1 MSKAKVLIVEDERII
16 VRDLQNSLNELG
28 YDVVGWA
35 QDSVDAISKVKELN
49 PNIVLM
55 DIFIDGLIDGI
66 ETAKIIKTS
75 YEVPVVFLTAFSD
88 NATIDR
94 AKKVLP
100 YAYLLKP
107 FSNSELCAAIELSIY
122 KFEQER
128 EVNYMNRQLTE
139 MIELHVQNKNLT
151 IEDALFILSGK
162 ASLFNTTPDALYVI
176 SPEGEILEQNQMA
189 NDLTGN
195 IDTTTEENFYHKIAP
210 IEISYADLMVILR
223 GKGSWSGRIALTK
236 DKEKTFE
243 LSLRKLCPGGACSL
257 LLAFIHENSRSADSQ
272 NQQLEDVNQR
282 MNILVKNLSNVVVYE
297 SGAGRDYA
305 SPNVESM
312 LGFTIKEFKNH
323 EFFWTLIHPDDFER
337 INESSYRWYY
347 QDTTDTWVE
356 SYRMKKADGSYIW
369 VRDQMFQVKN
379 NFGVK
384 YKIGLLI
391 NINDL
396 VEKEQILLES
406 RHLLQ
411 KTINDKDQLIQEI
424 HHRVRNNLQIITS
437 LLNLQ
442 STYVEDVITHRII
455 QDSQNR
461 VRALALIHEDLY
473 QSDDMTLLN
482 LSDYLKR
489 LGNQLYRSMRV
500 DITRYTLDVDAE
512 QLMVPADIA
521 TPVGLMVNELLS
533 NAFKH
538 AFVSRETGTVLL
550 KIGLRDEN
558 ILITVSDDGVGLPS
572 NFSIDKAD
580 SLGMMLVLSLSEQ
593 VNGKITYNGDRGTS
607 FEVSIPL
614 QQTIKTEYGS
624 RTGDKQYS

>member
-35 QDSVDAISKVKELN
+35 QDSVDALSKVKELK
-49 PNIVLM
+49 PDIVLM

-88 NATIDR
+88 NATISR

-107 FSNSELCAAIELSIY
+107 FSSSELCAAIELSIY

-128 EVNYMNRQLTE
+128 EINYMNQQLTG
-139 MIELHVQNKNLT
+139 MIELHIQNKNLAV
-151 IEDALFILSGK
+151 EDELFILSGK

-176 SPEGEILEQNQMA
+176 SPEGEILEQNHVA
-189 NDLTGN
+189 NDLTGSLN
-195 IDTTTEENFYHKIAP
+195 TTIEENFYRKITP
-210 IEISYADLMVILR
+210 VELSFADLIAILK
-223 GKGSWSGRIALTK
+223 GKGSWSGRIALMK
-236 DKEKTFE
+236 NPEKKFD
-243 LSLRKLCPGGACSL
+243 LSLRRLCPGGACSL
-257 LLAFIHENSRSADSQ
+257 FLAFIHENVRSADSQ

-312 LGFTIKEFKNH
+312 LGFTLAEFKNH

-396 VEKEQILLES
+396 VEKEQILLEN
-406 RHLLQ
+406 RQLLQ
-411 KTINDKDQLIQEI
+411 KTVNDKDQLIQEI

-442 STYVEDVITHRII
+442 STYVEDVVTQRII

-461 VRALALIHEDLY
+461 VRALSLIHEDLY

-489 LGNQLYRSMRV
+489 LGKQLYRSMRV
-500 DITRYTLDVDAE
+500 DITRYKLDFDAE
-512 QLMVPADIA
+512 QLMAPVDIA
-521 TPVGLMVNELLS
+521 TPAGLIVNELLS

-538 AFVSRETGTVLL
+538 AFVSKETGYVLL
-550 KIGLRDEN
+550 KVRLSGEN
-558 ILITVSDDGVGLPS
+558 IVIAVTDNGVGLPGD
-572 NFSIDKAD
+572 FSIDKVD
-580 SLGMMLVLSLSEQ
+580 SLGLMLVGSLIEQ
-593 VNGKITYNGDRGTS
+593 VNGKITYSGIGGAS

-614 QQTIKTEYGS
+614 HQTTKTQHGS
-624 RTGDKQYS
+624 RTGDN